1 MNRRLYFAIA
11 AVFIAWS
18 VMDFIIHGVL
28 LKPTYDATATL
39 WRPEAEMKMAL
50 MSLVTLI
57 FSICFVMIYA
67 LWIEVKSTLRAVQYG
82 LIFGLATGVS
92 MGFGSYSY
100 MPIPLS
106 LAWSWFAA
114 SLAEALVAGLLT
126 GLIIGGVRSGN

>member
-1 MNRRLYFAIA
+1 MNKRVYFAVA
-11 AVFIAWS
+11 AVFIVWS

-28 LKPTYDATATL
+28 LKPAYDATAAL

-67 LWIEVKSTLRAVQYG
+67 LWIEAKSTLRAVQYG
-82 LIFGLATGVS
+82 LLFGLATGIS

-100 MPIPLS
+100 MPIPLG
-106 LAWSWFAA
+106 LAWGWFAA
-114 SLAEALVAGLLT
+114 TLIEALVAGLIT
-126 GLIIGGVRSGN
+126 GLIMGGVESDN